1 MRNYMDK
8 LYDNLDQAKAFAL
21 SFTNFAYFYDDV
33 GIWEFHTTVCK
44 QCKKTYQSEDYLAPR
59 ASCKKATSILHS
71 LEFGVSEELRN
82 DLIENF
88 DITKA
93 DFRPVRNK
101 KREIV
106 YYQITPQHTMLPL
119 SEANDWPVDQLC
131 SQCGTVLYDR
141 PRRENEKGEPYFY
154 ITQDALDEMHDLNVT
169 FEKFQRHYPLF
180 VISRRVYEFLI
191 ERYPRTHYFP
201 FFMKNKAESSP

>member
-1 MRNYMDK
+1 MPKFMSK
-8 LYDNLDQAKAFAL
+8 LYENLDEAKAFAL

-33 GIWEFHTTVCK
+33 SKWDCHTRICEE
-44 QCKKTYQSEDYLAPR
+44 CKKTYQSEDYLAPR
-59 ASCKKATSILHS
+59 ASCKKPTSILHS

-88 DITKA
+88 DITEA

-106 YYQITPQHTMLPL
+106 YYQITPQHVMLPL
-119 SEANDWPVDQLC
+119 CQANEWPIEQVC
-131 SQCGTVLYDR
+131 SQCGTILYDR
-141 PRRENEKGEPYFY
+141 TRRENEKGEPYFY
-154 ITQDALDEMHDLNVT
+154 ITQNALEEMHDLNIT
-169 FEKFQRHYPLF
+169 FENFRRHYPLF
-180 VISRRVYEFLI
+180 VISRRVYDFLI

-201 FFMKNKAESSP
+201 FFLK